1 MGKYRAALA
10 TSDGK
15 NIDLHFGK
23 CARFTVVEIN
33 GADGEWRVVEERAT
47 FPLCEAGDS
56 DETMDAAV
64 KAISDCKFVVVSR
77 IGRWP
82 FAALYAKGIE
92 CVEFSGAIKDAIE
105 KTIKIQ
111 GSAPNPAQGPGALE
125 NPV

>member
-1 MGKYRAALA
+1 MADKYKYRAALA

-23 CARFTVVEIN
+23 CARFTIADID
-33 GADGEWRVVEERAT
+33 GATGSWRVAEERST

-56 DETMDAAV
+56 DETMDAAA
-64 KAISDCKFVVVSR
+64 KALSDCRFVVVSR

-92 CVEFSGAIKDAIE
+92 SIEFRGPIEEAIK
-105 KTIKIQ
+105 KIR
-111 GSAPNPAQGPGALE
+111 GSAPHPAK
-125 NPV
+125 